1 MLQNLPCLV
10 LLITKIIC
18 DKQEKAENIEFLGK
32 MRIFGLHLVRFGMVR
47 FGKKISGSV
56 RFGGSVKILVRSYTI
71 LEILLL
77 LVVVIV

>member
-47 FGKKISGSV
+47 FG
-56 RFGGSVKILVRSYTI
+56 GSVKILVRSYTTFF
-71 LEILLL
+71 
-77 LVVVIV
+77 LVCK